1 MIWYRFMVD
10 NNIIRDF
17 PEFMEGTKFYI
28 NPTLSLYFPPL
39 SKEEFSKKQ
48 TMLGK
53 RKTKPSW
60 PKGKPR
66 PNSSIAAKK
75 QWAEPNAR
83 IRQVVVARMKNGGGS
98 EAGKSVSNRD
108 YVTKT
113 TTERNIKRQKCIKM
127 MNKYGLDTPNFG
139 RMSDDALNALYED
152 LAQWAI

>member
-1 MIWYRFMVD
+1 MIWCRSMVD
-10 NNIIRDF
+10 SNYEV
-17 PEFMEGTKFYI
+17 PEFMEGGKYHIDSKLT
-28 NPTLSLYFPPL
+28 LYFPPL

-48 TMLGK
+48 SALGK

-83 IRQVVVARMKNGGGS
+83 IRLAVVARMKNGGAS
-98 EAGKSVSNRD
+98 EMGKSVTNRD
-108 YVTKT
+108 YVTKA

>member
-10 NNIIRDF
+10 NNYEV
-17 PEFMEGTKFYI
+17 PEFMEGGKYHIDSKLT
-28 NPTLSLYFPPL
+28 LYFQPL

-48 TMLGK
+48 SALGK

-66 PNSSIAAKK
+66 PNSSIAAKR
-75 QWAEPNAR
+75 QWAAPNAR
-83 IRQVVVARMKNGGGS
+83 IRQAVVVRMKNGGAS
-98 EAGKSVSNRD
+98 EMGKSVTNRD
-108 YVTKT
+108 YVTRA

>member
-1 MIWYRFMVD
+1 MVD
-10 NNIIRDF
+10 NNYEV
-17 PEFMEGTKFYI
+17 PEFMEGAKFHI
-28 NPTLSLYFPPL
+28 DSKLSLYFPPL

-48 TMLGK
+48 SILGK
-53 RKTKPSW
+53 KRTKPSW

-66 PNSSIAAKK
+66 PNSSIATKK
-75 QWAEPNAR
+75 QWADPNSPLREA
-83 IRQVVVARMKNGGGS
+83 VVARMKNGGGS
-98 EAGKSVSNRD
+98 EMGKSVTNRD

-127 MNKYGLDTPNFG
+127 MEKYGLDVPNFS

>member
-1 MIWYRFMVD
+1 MTLVQMIWYRSMVD
-10 NNIIRDF
+10 NNPEV
-17 PEFMEGTKFYI
+17 PEFMEGAKIYI
-28 NPTLSLYFPPL
+28 NPTLTLYFPPL

-48 TMLGK
+48 SALGK

-75 QWAEPNAR
+75 A
-83 IRQVVVARMKNGGGS
+83 VVARMKNGGGS

-108 YVTKT
+108 YVTRAT
-113 TTERNIKRQKCIKM
+113 IERNIKRQKCIKM

-152 LAQWAI
+152 LCQWAI